1 MKIHR
6 MTKEK
11 NIEDD
16 DETKERVLS
25 DHGLSKRFV
34 CLMYCWTDLK
44 MVKFSTSDKASSP
57 KSMVSI
63 VNSFKKLIDS
73 FNWHLACV

>member
-1 MKIHR
+1 

-11 NIEDD
+11 IIEDD

-34 CLMYCWTDLK
+34 CLMYC
-44 MVKFSTSDKASSP
+44 
-57 KSMVSI
+57 
-63 VNSFKKLIDS
+63 
-73 FNWHLACV
+73 